1 MNHLKEIWNRV
12 YRKVLLPSALLY
24 TVISFVMMSVS
35 ELDAIRLN
43 KAWLVLL
50 FSVAVILSNR
60 VFDLKDMQ
68 IILRATIHFICYV
81 ASFALIMLLGS
92 GNFKSNSS
100 GALLLLIVFIVLY
113 LLIVPIPV
121 YFIYK
126 KEKKSTESTEYQSIY
141 THK

>member
-1 MNHLKEIWNRV
+1 MKNIKEMWNTI
-12 YRKVLLPSALLY
+12 YRKVLLPSAFLY

-35 ELDAIRLN
+35 ELDAIRLS

-50 FSVAVILSNR
+50 FSAAIVLSNR
-60 VFDLKDMQ
+60 IFACKGMQ

-92 GNFKSNSS
+92 GNFKTNSS
-100 GALLLLIVFIVLY
+100 GALLLLIVFIVMY
-113 LLIVPIPV
+113 LLIIPIPV

-126 KEKKSTESTEYQSIY
+126 KEKKNTETTEYQSIY
-141 THK
+141 TRK

>member
-1 MNHLKEIWNRV
+1 
-12 YRKVLLPSALLY
+12 
-24 TVISFVMMSVS
+24 MMSVS

>member
-1 MNHLKEIWNRV
+1 MWNKI
-12 YRKVLLPSALLY
+12 YGKVLLPSAFLY

-35 ELDAIRLN
+35 ELDAIRLS
-43 KAWLVLL
+43 KAWLVFL
-50 FSVAVILSNR
+50 FSVAIMLSNR
-60 VFDLKDMQ
+60 IWDCKGMQ

-100 GALLLLIVFIVLY
+100 GTLLLLIVFIVVY
-113 LLIVPIPV
+113 LMIIPIPV
-121 YFIYK
+121 YLMHK
-126 KEKKSTESTEYQSIY
+126 KEKKTTEATEYQSIY